1 MSVYLKVLPA
11 VLLDPDVLL
20 QLGQNITSIVRNSLI
35 LDRRME
41 ELCDAIDR
49 EGRTLNEVLLRNQ
62 LTPIHADVDHAAI
75 GCERACSLLKAGI
88 QQYLFHPEADF
99 RSSALKLHITIKQVK
114 DEVKSSGY
122 DISGNRIK
130 VILERL
136 ASKELQIFLTNLN
149 LLPFYTALKSQY
161 TTFSETLHEY
171 KLLQQR
177 EQLPTL
183 RSTIAL
189 YGMLIDTLIANVR
202 FENYQLL
209 HRVQSVLTQ
218 IELVVS
224 EAMETMIERQN
235 ESNDIA
241 VESEDAI
248 LA

>member
-20 QLGQNITSIVRNSLI
+20 HLGQNICAIVRHSLI

-41 ELCDAIDR
+41 ELCDAIER
-49 EGRTLNEVLLRNQ
+49 EGRTLNEVILRNQ
-62 LTPIHADVDHAAI
+62 LTPIHADLDMATI

-88 QQYLFHPEADF
+88 QQYLFHDESDY
-99 RSSALKLHITIKQVK
+99 RSSALILHRTIRKVREENQAG
-114 DEVKSSGY
+114 GY

-130 VILERL
+130 VIIDRFSTEKIQTVLTHLDLTHLFHSLKTEYQKFSAL
-136 ASKELQIFLTNLN
+136 LKEFN
-149 LLPFYTALKSQY
+149 LLKQS
-161 TTFSETLHEY
+161 
-171 KLLQQR
+171 

-183 RSTIAL
+183 RSTMAL

-209 HRVQSVLTQ
+209 HRVESILCQ
-218 IELVVS
+218 IESVVT
-224 EAMETMIERQN
+224 EAMETMIERLC
-235 ESNDIA
+235 ETDSAID
-241 VESEDAI
+241 SEEAI